1 MRVPTD
7 MPKRRRSSGRGRIII
22 IVVIAVAFLLITS
35 LRGLAGFWTDFLW
48 FDSLGLSSVFSG
60 ILGAKIALGVIFT
73 GVFFVL
79 TFASLTVAD
88 RIAPKNRPAGPEDDI
103 LTRYHAIIDRRATLF
118 RAVVALV
125 LGLIAGVGMSSQ
137 WNQWILFRNGGSFG
151 IKDQTFQTD
160 VGFYVFKL
168 PFYITVVNW
177 LFASGVIILLAT
189 VVAHYLNGGIR
200 LQSPVQ
206 RVTPQVKAHIS
217 VILGLLALVKAA
229 DYWLQRYALT
239 WSSRGTVDG
248 ATYTDVK
255 AQLPA
260 IYLLLFIALLS
271 FGLFIYNIWRRGW
284 VLPVV
289 AVGLWALVSVVA
301 GVAYPAFIQRF
312 RVEPEE
318 SSKEA
323 PYIQHN
329 IEATRDALG
338 LNDVVTKPFDYTQ
351 DQALTSQAIDDNPGT
366 IRNVRLLDP
375 SIVPATFQSQQGL
388 LGFYRFNELD
398 VDRYPVAATNPDD
411 PAATLPAE
419 TTQVVLGAR
428 DLYTSGIPQPSWE
441 GTHLAY
447 THGYGLALAPANT
460 TNSDG
465 APEYL
470 VKDVPVEVTQNQI
483 NLKIDQPQLY
493 YGENLP
499 GYAITNTGRAEVDYT
514 GTAEGE
520 GQSTYEGTG
529 GVKLDSFVRKAA
541 FALRFADWNLV
552 VSNFLTS
559 DSRIVFERDIRA
571 RIEKVAPFM
580 QWDADPYP
588 VVQDG
593 RVVYIWDGYTST
605 NDYPNAQ
612 RADTTGLPAGSGLSK
627 GSLNYVRNSVKAV
640 LDSYDG
646 TVKLYVVDPSDPI
659 VTAYQKAFPDLFY
672 AVDEMPQELRAHW
685 RYPEDLFRLQ
695 TNMFGRYHITD
706 PQTFYEKTSAWT
718 VANDPGTSVSGT
730 TTATAAAA
738 TGLAA
743 GQAVPITTKRI
754 DPFYQLLQLPGEQ
767 QESFVMSRPFVPYSE
782 TQSQSGS
789 RQTLSSFMVAASDQD
804 DYGQITVYE
813 MPSGQQINGPALAAS
828 AISQNQVVSTLITQL
843 NQQGS
848 RVQYGNMLL
857 VPLENS
863 ILYVRPLYVAAD
875 ANAVPQ
881 LKQVIVVSGGNVAM
895 RPTLRAAIQQ
905 LYPLSNP
912 ETVESRTITQIGGTG
927 GTDNGSGTNGTTT
940 TTTPGGSTS
949 TTVPA
954 TNGNESIDQLVAL
967 AVQALNDADA
977 ALKNGDLAGYQAKVD
992 QASQYLGQAQQVT
1005 ASGSGGSTGS
1015 TTPTSSVP
1023 STINP
1028 TTTVAGTPA

>member
-7 MPKRRRSSGRGRIII
+7 MPNRRRSSGRGRIII
-22 IVVIAVAFLLITS
+22 IVVVAVAFLLIIS

-60 ILGAKIALGVIFT
+60 VLGAKIALGVIFT

-79 TFASLTVAD
+79 TFLSLTVAD
-88 RIAPKNRPAGPEDDI
+88 RIAPKNRPMGPEDDL
-103 LTRYHAIIDRRATLF
+103 LTRYHALIDRRATLF
-118 RAVVALV
+118 RGIVALL
-125 LGLIAGVGMSSQ
+125 LGLIAGAGMSSE

-168 PFYITVVNW
+168 PFYISVVNW

-239 WSSRGTVDG
+239 WSTRGTVDG

-338 LNDVVTKPFDYTQ
+338 LNNIETAPFDYTT
-351 DQALTSQAIDDNPGT
+351 DQTATSEAIDQNPGT

-375 SIVPATFQSQQGL
+375 GIVEPTYQRQQSIY
-388 LGFYRFNELD
+388 GFYRFNELD
-398 VDRYPVAATNPDD
+398 VDRYPVTAAGSSQ
-411 PAATLPAE
+411 ATS
-419 TTQVVLGAR
+419 TQVVLSAR
-428 DLYTSGIPQPSWE
+428 DLTTAGIPQQSWE
-441 GTHLAY
+441 GSHLAY
-447 THGYGLALAPANT
+447 THGYGVALAPANT
-460 TNSDG
+460 TSSDG
-465 APEYL
+465 TPSYL
-470 VKDVPVEVTQNQI
+470 VKDVPLDVTESQI
-483 NLKIDQPQLY
+483 NLKIDKPQLY
-493 YGENLP
+493 YGEALP

-514 GTAEGE
+514 GVAEGE
-520 GQSTYEGTG
+520 GQSTYDGTG
-529 GVKLDSFVRKAA
+529 GVKLDSFARKAA
-541 FALRFADWNLV
+541 FALRFADWNLI

-571 RIEKVAPFM
+571 RIDKVAPFM
-580 QWDADPYP
+580 NWDADPYP

-593 RVVYIWDGYTST
+593 RVVYMWDGYTST
-605 NDYPNAQ
+605 DHYPNAE
-612 RADTTGLPAGSGLSK
+612 RADTGGLPAGSDLAGRSV
-627 GSLNYVRNSVKAV
+627 NYVRNSVKAV
-640 LDSYDG
+640 LDTYDG
-646 TVKLYVVDPSDPI
+646 TVKLYIVDPSDPI
-659 VTAYQKAFPDLFY
+659 VGAYEKAFPALFY
-672 AVDEMPQELRAHW
+672 PVDEMPQGLRAHW

-706 PQTFYEKTSAWT
+706 PQNFYEKTSAWA

-730 TTATAAAA
+730 TTATAPA
-738 TGLAA
+738 TNALGT
-743 GQAVPITTKRI
+743 GQILPTTKRI
-754 DPFYQLLQLPGEQ
+754 DPFYQLLQLPGEA
-767 QESFVMSRPFVPYSE
+767 QESFVMSRPFVPF
-782 TQSQSGS
+782 SQTGS
-789 RQTLSSFMVAASDQD
+789 SDRQTLTSFMVARSDRD
-804 DYGQITVYE
+804 DYGKITVYE
-813 MPSGQQINGPALAAS
+813 MPTGQAVPGPSLANTQIQ
-828 AISQNQVVSTLITQL
+828 QNPRVSFIVTQF

-848 RVQYGNMLL
+848 RVSFGNMLL

-863 ILYVRPLYVAAD
+863 ILYVRPLYISSDSNPAPALKAVVVVAGD
-875 ANAVPQ
+875 RVAVQ
-881 LKQVIVVSGGNVAM
+881 T
-895 RPTLRAAIQQ
+895 TLRQALQELFPGSDPQTAERLVGSLPQSSGDSST
-905 LYPLSNP
+905 SN
-912 ETVESRTITQIGGTG
+912 GGSS
-927 GTDNGSGTNGTTT
+927 GSSTTT
-940 TTTPGGSTS
+940 TTVPGGTTG
-949 TTVPA
+949 TTVPP
-954 TNGNESIDQLVAL
+954 TGDQTVDQLVAL
-967 AVQALNDADA
+967 AQQALNDADA
-977 ALKNGDLAGYQAKVD
+977 ARLRGDLATYQAKVTEA
-992 QASQYLGQAQQVT
+992 QGYIGQANSLLAGT
-1005 ASGSGGSTGS
+1005 STSS
-1015 TTPTSSVP
+1015 TTPQTTVP

-1028 TTTVAGTPA
+1028 TTTIAGTPA

>member
-7 MPKRRRSSGRGRIII
+7 MPKRRRSSGRGRIIV

-35 LRGLAGFWTDFLW
+35 LRGLAGFWTDYLW

-60 ILGAKIALGVIFT
+60 VLGAKIALGIIFT

-88 RIAPKNRPAGPEDDI
+88 RVAPKNRTLGPEDD
-103 LTRYHAIIDRRATLF
+103 LLNRYHAVVDRRATLF
-118 RAVVALV
+118 RALVSLV
-125 LGLIAGVGMSSQ
+125 LGLIAGVGMSSE

-151 IKDQTFQTD
+151 VKDQTFQTD

-168 PFYITVVNW
+168 PFYITIVNW
-177 LFASGVIILLAT
+177 LFASGVIILLVT

-200 LQSPVQ
+200 LQSPIQ

-239 WSSRGTVDG
+239 WSTRGTVDG

-338 LNDVVTKPFDYTQ
+338 LNEVQTKAFDYTD
-351 DQALTSQAIDDNPGT
+351 DQVATSEAIDKNPGT

-375 SIVPATFQSQQGL
+375 SIVPPTYQSQQGL

-411 PAATLPAE
+411 VNSTLPAE

-460 TNSDG
+460 TNTDG
-465 APEYL
+465 APDYL
-470 VKDVPVEVTQNQI
+470 VRDVPVEVQENQI

-514 GTAEGE
+514 GIAEGE
-520 GQSTYEGTG
+520 GQSTYSGTG
-529 GVKLDSFVRKAA
+529 GVKLDSFTRKAA
-541 FALRFADWNLV
+541 FALRFADWNLI

-580 QWDADPYP
+580 EWDSDPYP

-605 NDYPNAQ
+605 NKYPNAQ
-612 RADTTGLPAGSGLSK
+612 QADTTGLPSGSGLS
-627 GSLNYVRNSVKAV
+627 GGGLNYVRNSVKAV

-659 VTAYQKAFPDLFY
+659 VTAYEKAFPALFY
-672 AVDEMPQELRAHW
+672 PVDEMPQELRAHW

-695 TNMFGRYHITD
+695 TNMYGRYHITD
-706 PQTFYEKTSAWT
+706 PQTFYEKTSAWA
-718 VANDPGTSVSGT
+718 VANDPGTSVGGT
-730 TTATAAAA
+730 SAAAA
-738 TGLAA
+738 QSATALGTGQVLPTA
-743 GQAVPITTKRI
+743 TKRI
-754 DPFYQLLQLPGEQ
+754 DPFYQLLQLPGET
-767 QESFVMSRPFVPYSE
+767 QESFVMSRPFVPFSE

-789 RQTLSSFMVAASDQD
+789 RQTLTSFMVADSDPD
-804 DYGQITVYE
+804 DYGKITVYE
-813 MPSGQQINGPALAAS
+813 MPSGQQINGPSLANS

-881 LKQVIVVSGGNVAM
+881 LKQVIVVSGDRVAM
-895 RPTLRAAIQQ
+895 RPTLRAAIEQ
-905 LYPLSNP
+905 LYPNSSP

-927 GTDNGSGTNGTTT
+927 STTDPNSGSSSSTTT
-940 TTTPGGSTS
+940 TVPGGSTS
-949 TTVPA
+949 TTVPPA
-954 TNGNESIDQLVAL
+954 TGGETVDQLVAL

-977 ALKNGDLAGYQAKVD
+977 ALKNGDLAGYQAKVEE
-992 QASQYLGQAQQVT
+992 ASQYLGQAQQLT
-1005 ASGSGGSTGS
+1005 ASGTAQA
-1015 TTPTSSVP
+1015 TVP
-1023 STINP
+1023 STIAP
-1028 TTTVAGTPA
+1028 TTTIAGTPA

>member
-1 MRVPTD
+1 M
-7 MPKRRRSSGRGRIII
+7 
-22 IVVIAVAFLLITS
+22 AFLLITS
-35 LRGLAGFWTDFLW
+35 LRGLAGFWTDYLW

-60 ILGAKIALGVIFT
+60 VLGAKIALGVIFT

-79 TFASLTVAD
+79 TFVSLTVAD
-88 RIAPKNRPAGPEDDI
+88 RVAPKNRPLGPEDD
-103 LTRYHAIIDRRATLF
+103 LLNRYHAVVDRRATLF
-118 RAVVALV
+118 RALVSLV
-125 LGLIAGVGMSSQ
+125 LGLVAGVGMSSE

-151 IKDQTFQTD
+151 VNDQTFQTD

-168 PFYITVVNW
+168 PFYITIVNW
-177 LFASGVIILLAT
+177 LFASGVIILLVT
-189 VVAHYLNGGIR
+189 IVAHYLNGGIR
-200 LQSPVQ
+200 LQSPIQ

-239 WSSRGTVDG
+239 WSTRGTVDG

-329 IEATRDALG
+329 IEATRAALG
-338 LNDVVTKPFDYTQ
+338 LNNVETKAFDYTT
-351 DQALTSQAIDDNPGT
+351 DQAATSAAIDKNPGT

-375 SIVPATFQSQQGL
+375 SIVPPTFQNQQGL

-411 PAATLPAE
+411 VTSTLPAE

-428 DLYTSGIPQPSWE
+428 DLYTAGIPQPSWE

-460 TNSDG
+460 TNTDG

-470 VKDVPVEVTQNQI
+470 VRDVPVEVSENRI
-483 NLKIDQPQLY
+483 NLQIDQPQLY

-514 GTAEGE
+514 GTAEGQ

-529 GVKLDSFVRKAA
+529 GVKLDSFTRKAA
-541 FALRFADWNLV
+541 FALRFADWNLI
-552 VSNFLTS
+552 VSNFLTG
-559 DSRIVFERDIRA
+559 DSRIVFERDIHA

-580 QWDADPYP
+580 EWDSDPYP

-605 NDYPNAQ
+605 NKYPNAQ
-612 RADTTGLPAGSGLSK
+612 QADTTGLPSGSGLS
-627 GSLNYVRNSVKAV
+627 GGGLNYVRNSVKAV
-640 LDSYDG
+640 LDTYDG
-646 TVKLYVVDPSDPI
+646 TVKLYVVDPDDPI
-659 VTAYQKAFPDLFY
+659 VTAYEQAFPELFY
-672 AVDEMPQELRAHW
+672 PVEEMPQELRAHW

-695 TNMFGRYHITD
+695 TNMYGRYHITD
-706 PQTFYEKTSAWT
+706 SQTFYEKTAAWA
-718 VANDPGTSVSGT
+718 VANDPGTTVSGT
-730 TTATAAAA
+730 SATSAQAANPLVTGQAAAHRDEA
-738 TGLAA
+738 DRPVLPTAPAA
-743 GQAVPITTKRI
+743 R
-754 DPFYQLLQLPGEQ
+754 
-767 QESFVMSRPFVPYSE
+767 
-782 TQSQSGS
+782 
-789 RQTLSSFMVAASDQD
+789 
-804 DYGQITVYE
+804 
-813 MPSGQQINGPALAAS
+813 
-828 AISQNQVVSTLITQL
+828 
-843 NQQGS
+843 
-848 RVQYGNMLL
+848 
-857 VPLENS
+857 
-863 ILYVRPLYVAAD
+863 
-875 ANAVPQ
+875 
-881 LKQVIVVSGGNVAM
+881 
-895 RPTLRAAIQQ
+895 
-905 LYPLSNP
+905 
-912 ETVESRTITQIGGTG
+912 
-927 GTDNGSGTNGTTT
+927 
-940 TTTPGGSTS
+940 
-949 TTVPA
+949 
-954 TNGNESIDQLVAL
+954 
-967 AVQALNDADA
+967 
-977 ALKNGDLAGYQAKVD
+977 
-992 QASQYLGQAQQVT
+992 
-1005 ASGSGGSTGS
+1005 
-1015 TTPTSSVP
+1015 
-1023 STINP
+1023 
-1028 TTTVAGTPA
+1028 

>member
-7 MPKRRRSSGRGRIII
+7 MPKRRRSSGRGRIIV

-35 LRGLAGFWTDFLW
+35 LRGLAGFWTDYLW

-60 ILGAKIALGVIFT
+60 VLGAKIALGIIFT

-88 RIAPKNRPAGPEDDI
+88 RVAPKNRTLGPEDD
-103 LTRYHAIIDRRATLF
+103 LLNRYHAVVDRRATLF
-118 RAVVALV
+118 RALVSLV
-125 LGLIAGVGMSSQ
+125 LGLIAGVGMSSE

-168 PFYITVVNW
+168 PFYITIVNW
-177 LFASGVIILLAT
+177 LFASGVIILLVT

-200 LQSPVQ
+200 LQSPIQ

-239 WSSRGTVDG
+239 WSTRGTVDG

-338 LNDVVTKPFDYTQ
+338 LNEVQTKAFDYTD
-351 DQALTSQAIDDNPGT
+351 DQVATSEAIDKNPGT

-375 SIVPATFQSQQGL
+375 SIVPPTYQSQQGL
-388 LGFYRFNELD
+388 LGFYRFSELD

-411 PAATLPAE
+411 VNSTLPAE

-460 TNSDG
+460 TNTDG
-465 APEYL
+465 APDYL
-470 VKDVPVEVTQNQI
+470 VRDVPVEVQENQI

-514 GTAEGE
+514 GIAEGE
-520 GQSTYEGTG
+520 GQSTYSGTG
-529 GVKLDSFVRKAA
+529 GVKLDSFTRKAA
-541 FALRFADWNLV
+541 FALRFADWNLI

-580 QWDADPYP
+580 EWDSDPYP

-605 NDYPNAQ
+605 NKYPNAQ
-612 RADTTGLPAGSGLSK
+612 QADTTGLPSGSGLS
-627 GSLNYVRNSVKAV
+627 GGGLNYVRNSVKAV

-659 VTAYQKAFPDLFY
+659 VTAYEKAFPALFY
-672 AVDEMPQELRAHW
+672 PVDEMPQELRAHW

-695 TNMFGRYHITD
+695 TNMYGRYHITD
-706 PQTFYEKTSAWT
+706 PQTFYEKTSAWA
-718 VANDPGTSVSGT
+718 VANDPGTSVGGT
-730 TTATAAAA
+730 SAAAA
-738 TGLAA
+738 QSATALGTGQVLPTA
-743 GQAVPITTKRI
+743 TKRI
-754 DPFYQLLQLPGEQ
+754 DPFYQLLQLPGET
-767 QESFVMSRPFVPYSE
+767 QESFVMSRPFVPFSE

-789 RQTLSSFMVAASDQD
+789 RQTLTSFMVADSDPD
-804 DYGQITVYE
+804 DYGKITVYE
-813 MPSGQQINGPALAAS
+813 MPSGQQINGPSLANS

-881 LKQVIVVSGGNVAM
+881 LKQVIVVSGDRVAM
-895 RPTLRAAIQQ
+895 RPTLRAAIEQ
-905 LYPLSNP
+905 LYPNSSP

-927 GTDNGSGTNGTTT
+927 STTDPNSGSSSSTTT
-940 TTTPGGSTS
+940 TVPGGSTS
-949 TTVPA
+949 TTVPPA
-954 TNGNESIDQLVAL
+954 TGGETVDQLVAL

-977 ALKNGDLAGYQAKVD
+977 ALKNGDLAGYQAKVEE
-992 QASQYLGQAQQVT
+992 ASQYLGQAQQLT
-1005 ASGSGGSTGS
+1005 ASGTAQA
-1015 TTPTSSVP
+1015 TVP
-1023 STINP
+1023 STIAP
-1028 TTTVAGTPA
+1028 TTTIAGTPA